1 MAIKDGKYKFAKN
14 LQKDDVLIGY
24 DFESGKKTEEKIESV
39 LVEPVN
45 GYAAPL
51 TMSGNLLVNGILTSS
66 YAVIESHDLAHAVMS
81 PVRWWYTLTNTMV
94 HSLPSSISTTI
105 QIEKQMN
112 GTHWFPGLIQS
123 VTSNYLGKV
132 VQLH

>member
-1 MAIKDGKYKFAKN
+1 MAIEGGKYKFAKN
-14 LQKDDVLIGY
+14 LQKDDILISY
-24 DFESGKKTEEKIESV
+24 DFENEKKTEEKIESI

-94 HSLPSSISTTI
+94 HSLPSSISTSI